1 MRIKFLLAL
10 CLNAKISLVS
20 FFARWKSSQYVP
32 LITEKLAGG
41 HGPCTT
47 WYIVCHSKTRTS
59 LLQVIC
65 KLNDASQICV
75 QIIVV
80 IICCIKHVFTTCTD
94 KASKLKSSIYL
105 SEDKIQKRKVG
116 LQIISD
122 HTAL

>member
-1 MRIKFLLAL
+1 MRIKFLLAV

-32 LITEKLAGG
+32 LITEKLAGR

-47 WYIVCHSKTRTS
+47 WYIVSHSKTRTS

-75 QIIVV
+75 QIGIVYLFV
-80 IICCIKHVFTTCTD
+80 
-94 KASKLKSSIYL
+94 ASNTSL
-105 SEDKIQKRKVG
+105 RHA
-116 LQIISD
+116 QIRPAS
-122 HTAL
+122 